1 MPTPIKIQAIKLE
14 IPYSLSQL
22 DTKKNEIA
30 ALVESLGLTFEGEQN
45 LYNQLIAL
53 GIEQVK
59 EGEQYDSIDVSKS
72 AGVVP
77 VNLKISEQPQVGLS
91 VDTSNGTAIVAVEP
105 SPSLEVSIE
114 PAKQID
120 VINEQPLIVSLTNKN
135 VVSPSGGAGGS
146 EASLKIGEDFNEGLT
161 DELKPVTDTSGTE
174 SKLRLSTSKTEI
186 GDSAIVR
193 SSTNP
198 TMRLIA
204 DNPDNPT
211 TGEDMG
217 TVRFTR
223 NFEDPLALDLARAIF
238 ADFSERVTADG
249 GTIEGSEECVAS
261 ELELIVS
268 GEYLINMVDI
278 RPEYTGTLGSTKA
291 DLVFYLNDGTGAP
304 IERFRINTE
313 GDIEVKDPSKG
324 IILRS
329 ENNTAYRIVV
339 GNTGTLAAIPPDSF
353 KPVITTLPTIS
364 GTLNVGETLTATA
377 GNVSGEP
384 TPTQVLQ
391 WQRSD
396 NGTTGWADIAGA
408 TGTTY
413 LLGSLDEDKYIRVQ
427 QTEENILGTAT
438 ANSVSTGQIQPAA
451 FIGLLDDYPNAAAA
465 YSLRK
470 LRGSYNGSAIK
481 VRRDSDQALQ
491 DIGFLANGEL
501 DTTTLESFCSGTDG
515 FVHTWYD
522 QSGNGNDATQTTA
535 ANQPQIVS
543 SGSTILEGI
552 KPVLSFNGSSHRLV
566 APDSDSLSFTDGAG
580 NDTPLNIFTAYHN
593 NRTNSMLLAKDDGA
607 PNREYALGYFDT
619 DLRFFVKENGG
630 NNQISKDNKDTGQ
643 LDYLLM
649 SAFYDGSE
657 NVNGFSMFK
666 NGVASTLGDTIG
678 STITGMA
685 NTNANFYIGIYQSFT
700 NYCFDGT
707 IQEIVMY
714 GSDQNTN
721 RTGIETNIND
731 FYSIY

>member
-1 MPTPIKIQAIKLE
+1 MPTPIQIQATKLE

-22 DTKKNEIA
+22 DNKKNEIA

-53 GIEQVK
+53 GIEEIK
-59 EGEQYDSIDVSKS
+59 LGEQYDSIDVTKG
-72 AGVVP
+72 AGVAP
-77 VNLKISEQPQVGLS
+77 VSIKLTESPQVGLS
-91 VDTSNGTAIVAVEP
+91 VDTSEGTAIVAVQEQA
-105 SPSLEVSIE
+105 SLSVTIE
-114 PAKQID
+114 PARQID
-120 VINEQPLIVSLTNKN
+120 VINEQPLIVTVTNQN
-135 VVSPSGGAGGS
+135 VVSPSGGGGGS
-146 EASLKIGEDFNEGLT
+146 EASLKVGDDFNEGLT
-161 DELKPVTDTSGTE
+161 DELKAVTDTSGTE

-204 DNPDNPT
+204 DNADNPT

-217 TVRFTR
+217 TLRFTR
-223 NFEDPLALDLARAIF
+223 NFEDPLALDLARAIY
-238 ADFSERVTADG
+238 ADFSERVVADG
-249 GTIEGSEECVAS
+249 GTVEGSEECVAL

-339 GNTGTLAAIPPDSF
+339 GNTGTLAAIPPSSTA
-353 KPVITTLPTIS
+353 PSITTLPTIS
-364 GTLNVGETLTATA
+364 GTLEVGETLTATA

-384 TPTQVLQ
+384 TPTRVLQ

-396 NGTTGWADIAGA
+396 NGTTGWADISGA

-413 LLGSLDEDKYIRVQ
+413 LLGFNDEDKYIRVA

-438 ANSVSTGQIQPAA
+438 ANSASTGQIQPTV
-451 FIGLLDDYPNAAAA
+451 FNLLLDDYPNAAVA

-470 LRGSYNGSAIK
+470 LRIGYSGDAIK

-491 DIGFLANGEL
+491 DIGFFNGEL
-501 DTTTLESFCSGTDG
+501 DTASLESFCSGTDC
-515 FVHTWYD
+515 FVTTWYD
-522 QSGNGNDATQTTA
+522 QSGNGNDMTQTTSSQQPRIVNA
-535 ANQPQIVS
+535 GSIILDTGKPTIDFATGQREMFSSAISNYSQPNTYFIKANSIQ
-543 SGSTILEGI
+543 
-552 KPVLSFNGSSHRLV
+552 
-566 APDSDSLSFTDGAG
+566 SLSDFTDGGGSARNLNDYANSRHRMFAG
-580 NDTPLNIFTAYHN
+580 ASFESTFNFTFG
-593 NRTNSMLLAKDDGA
+593 LQ
-607 PNREYALGYFDT
+607 F
-619 DLRFFVKENGG
+619 LRYSLF
-630 NNQISKDNKDTGQ
+630 
-643 LDYLLM
+643 
-649 SAFYDGSE
+649 
-657 NVNGFSMFK
+657 
-666 NGVASTLGDTIG
+666 NGVDSEMSINGAAVQTGDVGTNPMLGAFQIGDSTSDFKLNEFIMYN
-678 STITGMA
+678 S
-685 NTNANFYIGIYQSFT
+685 NQS
-700 NYCFDGT
+700 
-707 IQEIVMY
+707 
-714 GSDQNTN
+714 TN

-731 FYSIY
+731 FYNIY

>member
-1 MPTPIKIQAIKLE
+1 MPTPIQIQATKLE

-22 DTKKNEIA
+22 DNKKNEIA
-30 ALVESLGLTFEGEQN
+30 ALVESLSLTFEGEQL
-45 LYNQLIAL
+45 LYDTLVDL
-53 GIEQVK
+53 GIEQTK

-72 AGVVP
+72 AGVAP
-77 VNLKISEQPQVGLS
+77 VTLKVTEHPVVGLS
-91 VDTSNGTAIVAVEP
+91 VDTTTGNAIIAVEP
-105 SPSLEVSIE
+105 SSELSVTVE
-114 PAKQID
+114 PARQID

-135 VVSPSGGAGGS
+135 VVSPSGGGTGS
-146 EASLKIGEDFNEGLT
+146 VASLKVGDDFNEGLT
-161 DELKPVTDTSGTE
+161 DELKAVTDTEGNE
-174 SKLRLSTSKTEI
+174 SKLRLSKGKTEI
-186 GDSAIVR
+186 QDSAIVR
-193 SSTNP
+193 ASTNP

-204 DNPDNPT
+204 DNADNPT

-238 ADFSERVTADG
+238 ADFSERVVADG
-249 GTIEGSEECVAS
+249 GTVEGSEECVAS

-291 DLVFYLNDGTGAP
+291 DLVFYLNDGTGSP
-304 IERFRINTE
+304 IERFRINTD

-339 GNTGTLAAIPPDSF
+339 GNTGALAAIPPTSTA
-353 KPVITTLPTIS
+353 PSITTLPTIS
-364 GTLNVGETLTATA
+364 GTLNVGEILTATA

-391 WQRSD
+391 WQRSND
-396 NGTTGWADIAGA
+396 GTTGWADIAGA

-413 LLGSLDEDKYIRVQ
+413 LLGSLDEDKYIRVE

-451 FIGLLDDYPNAAAA
+451 STLLLDLYPNAAVA

-470 LRGSYNGSAIK
+470 LRNFYTGSAIK

-491 DIGFLANGEL
+491 DIGFLGNGEL
-501 DTTTLESFCSGTDG
+501 DTASLESFCSGTDG
-515 FVHTWYD
+515 FVAIWYD
-522 QSGNGNDATQTTA
+522 QSGSGNDATQTTSSH
-535 ANQPQIVS
+535 QPRIVTAGSIILDTGKPTIDFADGQREMFS
-543 SGSTILEGI
+543 SGVSNYSQPNTYFI
-552 KPVLSFNGSSHRLV
+552 KANSIQ
-566 APDSDSLSFTDGAG
+566 SLSDFTDGSGSARNL
-580 NDTPLNIFTAYHN
+580 NDYAN
-593 NRTNSMLLAKDDGA
+593 NRHRMFAGSSFESTFNFVFGVHFLRYSLFNGANSEISINGA
-607 PNREYALGYFDT
+607 NVQT
-619 DLRFFVKENGG
+619 G
-630 NNQISKDNKDTGQ
+630 NVGTSPMFGAFQIGDSTSD
-643 LDYLLM
+643 
-649 SAFYDGSE
+649 
-657 NVNGFSMFK
+657 FK
-666 NGVASTLGDTIG
+666 LTE
-678 STITGMA
+678 
-685 NTNANFYIGIYQSFT
+685 F
-700 NYCFDGT
+700 
-707 IQEIVMY
+707 VMY
-714 GSDQNTN
+714 NSNESSN

>member
-1 MPTPIKIQAIKLE
+1 MPTPIQIQATKLE

-22 DTKKNEIA
+22 DNKKNEIA

-53 GIEQVK
+53 GIEEIK
-59 EGEQYDSIDVSKS
+59 LGEQYDSIDVTKG
-72 AGVVP
+72 AGVAP
-77 VNLKISEQPQVGLS
+77 VSIKLTESPQVGLS
-91 VDTSNGTAIVAVEP
+91 VDTSEGTAIVAVQEQA
-105 SPSLEVSIE
+105 SLSVTIE
-114 PAKQID
+114 PARQID
-120 VINEQPLIVSLTNKN
+120 VINEQPLIVTVTNQN
-135 VVSPSGGAGGS
+135 VVSPSGGGGGS
-146 EASLKIGEDFNEGLT
+146 EASLKVGDDFNEGLT
-161 DELKPVTDTSGTE
+161 DELKAVTDTSGTE

-204 DNPDNPT
+204 DNADNPT

-217 TVRFTR
+217 TLRFTR
-223 NFEDPLALDLARAIF
+223 NFEDPLALDLARAIY
-238 ADFSERVTADG
+238 ADFSERVVADG
-249 GTIEGSEECVAS
+249 GTVEGSEECVAL

-339 GNTGTLAAIPPDSF
+339 GNTGTLAAIPPSSF
-353 KPVITTLPTIS
+353 APSITTLPTIS

-384 TPTQVLQ
+384 TPTRVFQ

-396 NGTTGWADIAGA
+396 NGTTGWADISGA

-413 LLGSLDEDKYIRVQ
+413 LLAFNDEDKYIRVA

-438 ANSVSTGQIQPAA
+438 ANSASTTQIGPAA
-451 FIGLLDDYPNAAAA
+451 FVGLLDDYPNAAAA

-470 LRGSYNGSAIK
+470 LRNLYTGDAII
-481 VRRDSDQALQ
+481 VRRASDNTTQS
-491 DIGFLANGEL
+491 IGFLANGEL
-501 DTTTLESFCSGTDG
+501 NTASLESFCAGTDG
-515 FVHTWYD
+515 FVTTWYD
-522 QSGNGNDATQTTA
+522 QSGNGYDATQTTA
-535 ANQPQIVS
+535 GSQPKIVS
-543 SGSTILEGI
+543 SGSTILENSKTAIEFDNSDDKLLQSLPNDFYGTNDI
-552 KPVLSFNGSSHRLV
+552 YCFIVTTNASSSEV
-566 APDSDSLSFTDGAG
+566 
-580 NDTPLNIFTAYHN
+580 
-593 NRTNSMLLAKDDGA
+593 
-607 PNREYALGYFDT
+607 
-619 DLRFFVKENGG
+619 GG
-630 NNQISKDNKDTGQ
+630 LTQKRN
-643 LDYLLM
+643 
-649 SAFYDGSE
+649 A
-657 NVNGFSMFK
+657 V
-666 NGVASTLGDTIG
+666 
-678 STITGMA
+678 
-685 NTNANFYIGIYQSFT
+685 TNANFGVGSTYGRYQIQARDTDTGDAFLSTSQNYDSQQLFSASRDYLGLEIHSPETQSISSSVADLTSTGNSEIGSGSSYGSFGG
-700 NYCFDGT
+700 F
-707 IQEIVMY
+707 IQEMVIY
-714 GSDQNTN
+714 TSDESAN

-731 FYSIY
+731 FYTIY